1 MGMIDNPRL
10 IDLYRM
16 AVLRSRLK
24 LELEGLKS
32 SRRSANAIVK
42 EQFGLTGD
50 KQKIYDQFCK
60 IYAQAKQEAGI

>member
-1 MGMIDNPRL
+1 MGMITNPRL

-42 EQFGLTGD
+42 EQFGLSGD
-50 KQKIYDQFCK
+50 KLKIYDQFCE